1 MITSPLRGASLMKPA
16 LLSIAVACSLIAGSS
31 IPVQAHPVLAFDKA
45 IGLMYYHARLPNQIG
60 VCAYADDAMTA
71 AIQLWDQ
78 DKVKEVN
85 KMQIKFDC

>member
-1 MITSPLRGASLMKPA
+1 MNLFKTTIATAAVITCCMGNHMPA
-16 LLSIAVACSLIAGSS
+16 K
-31 IPVQAHPVLAFDKA
+31 AHPVLAFDKA
-45 IGLMYYHARLPNQIG
+45 ISLMYYHARVPNQAG
-60 VCAYADDAMTA
+60 VCTYADDAMTA